1 MKRLFIFLFAC
12 TLLVGI
18 SFTGQA
24 SAAQSGGNSASP
36 LALAKNEAWVEDK
49 GGNRIGYIFQ
59 TDGTFSALNN
69 YDGQKVGEWVIK
81 NKGTWKITGNKV
93 RMETENGLVMDYTFA
108 VSGNTLTLNFMGDVV
123 KLTKTSGIN
132 PSGHI
137 WGK

>member
-1 MKRLFIFLFAC
+1 
-12 TLLVGI
+12 
-18 SFTGQA
+18 
-24 SAAQSGGNSASP
+24 
-36 LALAKNEAWVEDK
+36 
-49 GGNRIGYIFQ
+49 
-59 TDGTFSALNN
+59 
-69 YDGQKVGEWVIK
+69 VGEWVIK

-93 RMETENGLVMDYTFA
+93 RMETENGRVMDYTFA